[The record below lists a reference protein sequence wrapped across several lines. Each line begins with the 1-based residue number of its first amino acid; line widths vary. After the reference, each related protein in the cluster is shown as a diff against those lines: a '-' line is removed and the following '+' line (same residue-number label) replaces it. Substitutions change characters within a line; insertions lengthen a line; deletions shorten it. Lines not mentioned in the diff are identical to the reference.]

1 MAEIQWAHFP
11 RDRPPN
17 STVRKIVDTF
27 IKNKKQ
33 IDSSKFGKSG
43 TAATGYTRFNSNAVL
58 DILSK
63 DLKEIPEMEIEEKDS
78 ESGKINKI
86 NIAILYGSEG
96 RKEKTFD
103 PDGWLESE
111 GILLEIECG
120 LMIPQNKAHL
130 KDLFK
135 ACLIHGV
142 NHFVIAGAINWEG
155 STGTKYTP
163 YNTMK
168 VDFEAMYESTRFEL
182 PFETL
187 TVIGF

>member
-1 MAEIQWAHFP
+1 MTIIQWAHFP

-17 STVRKIVDTF
+17 STVKEIVDAF
-27 IKNKKQ
+27 IDNKKQ
-33 IDSSKFGKSG
+33 IDSKKFGKSG
-43 TAATGYTRFNSNAVL
+43 TNQNKTKFDSNTVL
-58 DILSK
+58 KILSK
-63 DLKEIPEMEIEEKDS
+63 DLKKISGMKIEEKDPKTKK
-78 ESGKINKI
+78 KIRLEV
-86 NIAILYGSEG
+86 AVLYGSEG
-96 RKEKTFD
+96 KVEKPYY
-103 PDGWLESE
+103 PDGWIESE

-142 NHFVIAGAINWEG
+142 DHLVIAGAANWVDSKG
-155 STGTKYTP
+155 KKYNP

-168 VDFEAMYESTRFEL
+168 VDFEAMYESTRFNL
-182 PFETL
+182 PFKTL